1 MSCPSCGS
9 PFTAFDRRLKNPRAK
24 YRGLTVANARPAGFC
39 YIIIGNSSAGRAA
52 ALAIESL
59 DKDGLVTV
67 ISEEDAPLYA
77 RPMLPDYIAGL
88 DKDRLHA
95 ISDSFPLG
103 RAELI
108 RGDTAVKLDPDAK
121 TVALTSGRIVSY
133 DALLLATGSAPIT
146 VPWPGSDTEGIGYF
160 RTLADGEKLLHWAKT
175 ATHAVVVGGGLLG
188 LEFVRAFHT
197 RKLPV
202 TQLVRETRVGAPALD
217 EQAGAVLARALDE
230 WGVNLVLEDEV
241 DHFEAAN
248 GRVSAVLTKKG
259 QRIACDLVGVAVGAR
274 PRVEL
279 AQQAGL
285 ALDRGI
291 LVDARFETSIPGIYA
306 AGDAAQAF
314 DRSWGVQKVNTSWR
328 NAREQGEFAGI
339 CMAGGAGEYAGG
351 LAANYQLAAGLPFC
365 ALGISNPPDPAGF
378 EIEARQ
384 DLPAKTYRKL
394 VRRDGVLAGV
404 CLVGNLDEAAALEQQ
419 LGAAPAVTSETA
431 PAFTPKKTETT
442 SRQGEAEPPPVRSMN
457 MRKMTEENAKASF
470 AGESQAHI
478 KYLNFAQKAD
488 KEGKG
493 NIARLFRAASY
504 AEQVH
509 AGRHLVVL
517 NGIGGTA
524 ENVAEAAGGES
535 FEVAEMY
542 PAYIVVADE
551 QEESAASESFTH
563 AMKAEIQHHDFYV
576 RAKQALD
583 AGGDANFRDIFVC
596 PYCGCTL
603 EGAAPD
609 KCPVCSEPGKNFVK
623 F

>member
-1 MSCPSCGS
+1 
-9 PFTAFDRRLKNPRAK
+9 
-24 YRGLTVANARPAGFC
+24 
-39 YIIIGNSSAGRAA
+39 
-52 ALAIESL
+52 
-59 DKDGLVTV
+59 
-67 ISEEDAPLYA
+67 
-77 RPMLPDYIAGL
+77 
-88 DKDRLHA
+88 
-95 ISDSFPLG
+95 
-103 RAELI
+103 
-108 RGDTAVKLDPDAK
+108 
-121 TVALTSGRIVSY
+121 
-133 DALLLATGSAPIT
+133 
-146 VPWPGSDTEGIGYF
+146 
-160 RTLADGEKLLHWAKT
+160 
-175 ATHAVVVGGGLLG
+175 
-188 LEFVRAFHT
+188 
-197 RKLPV
+197 
-202 TQLVRETRVGAPALD
+202 
-217 EQAGAVLARALDE
+217 
-230 WGVNLVLEDEV
+230 
-241 DHFEAAN
+241 
-248 GRVSAVLTKKG
+248 
-259 QRIACDLVGVAVGAR
+259 
-274 PRVEL
+274 
-279 AQQAGL
+279 
-285 ALDRGI
+285 
-291 LVDARFETSIPGIYA
+291 
-306 AGDAAQAF
+306 
-314 DRSWGVQKVNTSWR
+314 
-328 NAREQGEFAGI
+328 
-339 CMAGGAGEYAGG
+339 
-351 LAANYQLAAGLPFC
+351 
-365 ALGISNPPDPAGF
+365 
-378 EIEARQ
+378 
-384 DLPAKTYRKL
+384 
-394 VRRDGVLAGV
+394 
-404 CLVGNLDEAAALEQQ
+404 
-419 LGAAPAVTSETA
+419 
-431 PAFTPKKTETT
+431 
-442 SRQGEAEPPPVRSMN
+442 